1 MGVHTN
7 VQEAEMAG
15 AHSKRGNDEAA
26 EESIGA
32 HLMGD
37 LIHPPPPP
45 GPHWEKVDLLL
56 VTQIPQTWSIEV
68 NIARHLYN
76 LKYLTNVHL
85 CCSVL

>member
-37 LIHPPPPP
+37 LIHPP
-45 GPHWEKVDLLL
+45 
-56 VTQIPQTWSIEV
+56 WSSLGEGGSSVGDANTSDMV
-68 NIARHLYN
+68 NR
-76 LKYLTNVHL
+76 
-85 CCSVL
+85 S

>member
-7 VQEAEMAG
+7 VQEAETAG

-37 LIHPPPPP
+37 LIHP
-45 GPHWEKVDLLL
+45 
-56 VTQIPQTWSIEV
+56 WSSLGEGGSSVGDANTSDMV
-68 NIARHLYN
+68 NR
-76 LKYLTNVHL
+76 
-85 CCSVL
+85 S

>member
-7 VQEAEMAG
+7 VQEAETAG

-37 LIHPPPPP
+37 LIHPPP
-45 GPHWEKVDLLL
+45 
-56 VTQIPQTWSIEV
+56 WSSLGEGGSSVGDANTSDMV
-68 NIARHLYN
+68 NR
-76 LKYLTNVHL
+76 
-85 CCSVL
+85 S

>member
-7 VQEAEMAG
+7 VQEAETAG

-37 LIHPPPPP
+37 LIHPPPP
-45 GPHWEKVDLLL
+45 L
-56 VTQIPQTWSIEV
+56 VLIGRRCIFCW
-68 NIARHLYN
+68 
-76 LKYLTNVHL
+76 
-85 CCSVL
+85 

>member
-37 LIHPPPPP
+37 LIPPPP
-45 GPHWEKVDLLL
+45 L
-56 VTQIPQTWSIEV
+56 VLIGRRWIF
-68 NIARHLYN
+68 
-76 LKYLTNVHL
+76 
-85 CCSVL
+85 CW